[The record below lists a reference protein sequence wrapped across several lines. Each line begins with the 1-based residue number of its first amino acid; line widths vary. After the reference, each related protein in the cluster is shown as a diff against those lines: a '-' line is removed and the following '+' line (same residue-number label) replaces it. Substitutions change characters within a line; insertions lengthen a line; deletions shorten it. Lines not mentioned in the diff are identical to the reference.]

1 MRSDIEQKIISTD
14 QKYLKKFIG
23 REMPERLEQ
32 QLEHLDWNY
41 VDILH
46 KSPRERG
53 TFAPLGAMELAEIR
67 HHEAEYR
74 KIGLEAIRAGK
85 VGAILLA
92 GGQGTRL
99 GYNKA
104 KGLFNIGVNRTLYI
118 FEQLFH
124 NLIDVKKQADK

>member
-46 KSPRERG
+46 ESPRERG
-53 TFAPLGAMELAEIR
+53 TCAPLGAM
-67 HHEAEYR
+67 
-74 KIGLEAIRAGK
+74 
-85 VGAILLA
+85 
-92 GGQGTRL
+92 
-99 GYNKA
+99 
-104 KGLFNIGVNRTLYI
+104 
-118 FEQLFH
+118 
-124 NLIDVKKQADK
+124 